1 MFSDVYRVKLLLC
14 AKPVHNIAAQS
25 FGHTVPSQRVPWNSQ
40 RQECFGMLAKK
51 QKQCVLSTYS
61 EKQRYG
67 GHGVLLIKGFEKH
80 HTSVNIPEELRK
92 QFGQWL
98 TSDPSVLVSAKQTMV
113 QTQCQ
118 PWRRES
124 QGHTA
129 HSLNKPSI
137 LVQAL
142 CVVLS
147 TQEMFEIYRAHI
159 AR

>member
-1 MFSDVYRVKLLLC
+1 MSIESNFYYVESLYTILQHRALVTLSPLRGCHGIHSDKNVLECWQRSRNSVSCPHIQQYRGTEDMAYFLLKAL
-14 AKPVHNIAAQS
+14 K
-25 FGHTVPSQRVPWNSQ
+25 
-40 RQECFGMLAKK
+40 
-51 QKQCVLSTYS
+51 
-61 EKQRYG
+61 
-67 GHGVLLIKGFEKH
+67 KH
-80 HTSVNIPEELRK
+80 HTSVNIPQELRK

-98 TSDPSVLVSAKQTMV
+98 TSDPSVLVSVKQTIV

-124 QGHTA
+124 QGHAA

-137 LVQAL
+137 LVQVL
-142 CVVLS
+142 CVALS